1 MVNYRAETRFVRKH
15 SFSQKPHFRFLRKCD
30 EKIQHEITHIAI
42 MYNFFTENVFHV
54 TLAATHDDTFLVD
67 LDPADSLDLGKKF

>member
-1 MVNYRAETRFVRKH
+1 
-15 SFSQKPHFRFLRKCD
+15 
-30 EKIQHEITHIAI
+30 

-54 TLAATHDDTFLVD
+54 TLAVTHDDTFLVD